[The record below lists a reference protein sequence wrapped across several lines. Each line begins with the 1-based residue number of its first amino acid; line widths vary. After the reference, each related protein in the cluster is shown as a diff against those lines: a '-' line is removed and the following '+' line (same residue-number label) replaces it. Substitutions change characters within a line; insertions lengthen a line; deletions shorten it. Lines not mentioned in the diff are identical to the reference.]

1 MTPNQSAFLIL
12 AVLFLSWIG
21 IIVRTIRRFDGGWFV
36 YFLYFW
42 VRLYAGIGFRLR
54 TNRHCP
60 FPPDGPAII
69 VANHRSPLDPMFL
82 SHNMHINEHPRG
94 IFRVIRY
101 LMVDTYYD
109 IHPFVS
115 KVCRSMNVI
124 PVARSGKDM
133 GPIKQAVRALKA
145 GDLIGI
151 FPEAGINLGKRLL
164 PADSGV
170 GWLALTAKCPV
181 YPAYIH
187 NAPIGYTMVQPFFNF
202 QQVRITYGDP
212 MTFEEYYSQK
222 KSYEVTSEVTRKIM
236 LEVGRLGGEDMT
248 GYRCLLPGEERHT
261 S

>member
-1 MTPNQSAFLIL
+1 MTPNQSAALIL
-12 AVLFLSWIG
+12 GGFFLAWA
-21 IIVRTIRRFDGGWFV
+21 IIMVRTVRKFDGGPFI
-36 YFLYFW
+36 YLLYFF

-54 TNRHCP
+54 TNRRCP
-60 FPPDGPAII
+60 YPPDGPGII

-82 SHNMHINEHPRG
+82 SDNMHINEHPDG
-94 IFRVIRY
+94 VFRVVRF

-115 KVCRSMNVI
+115 KVCRAMRVI

-133 GPIKQAVRALKA
+133 GPIKQAVRALKS
-145 GDLIGI
+145 GELIGI
-151 FPEAGINLGKRLL
+151 FPEAGINLGERLL
-164 PADSGV
+164 PADAGV

-187 NAPIGYTMVQPFFNF
+187 NAPVGYTMVQPFFNF
-202 QQVRITYGDP
+202 QQVRVSFGDP

-222 KSYEVTSEVTRKIM
+222 KNYEVTAEVTKKIM
-236 LEVGRLGGEDMT
+236 LEVGRLGGVDMT
-248 GYRCLLPGEERHT
+248 DYRCLYPGEERHT

>member
-1 MTPNQSAFLIL
+1 MTPNQIALLTLII
-12 AVLFLSWIG
+12 LFLAWV
-21 IIVRTIRRFDGGWFV
+21 IIMVRTVRRFQAGGFI
-36 YFLYFW
+36 YLLYFF

-54 TNRHCP
+54 RNRRCP
-60 FPPDGPAII
+60 YPTSGPAII

-82 SHNMHINEHPRG
+82 SHNMHINECPRG
-94 IFRVIRY
+94 IFRIIRF

-115 KVCRSMNVI
+115 KVCRAMQVI
-124 PVARSGKDM
+124 PVSRTGKDM
-133 GPIKQAVRALKA
+133 GPIKKAVRALKN

-151 FPEAGINLGKRLL
+151 FPEAGINLGEKLL

-187 NAPIGYTMVQPFFNF
+187 NAPVGHTMVQPFFNF
-202 QQVRITYGDP
+202 QPVRVSFGEP
-212 MTFEEYYSQK
+212 MTFERFYAQK
-222 KSYEVTSEVTRKIM
+222 TSYEGTSEVTRQIM
-236 LEVGRLGGEDMT
+236 LEIGRLGGGGMT
-248 GYRCLLPGEERHT
+248 GYRCLYPGEERHT